1 MNRTER
7 LLDLIAYLLNSSD
20 PVSWREIKNH
30 FPEDYSRGVEESNQ
44 RKFERDKAE
53 LITLGIPIDYR
64 SGAEVSKEG
73 YVIREDKLFLREIEF
88 DPTESS
94 LLMLSADAVR
104 DNSNFPYQAQL
115 KSALYKIISVSQ
127 VTPPP
132 PELKISFPNGGKT
145 GKWPNLVHQIR
156 EALERKKSI
165 EIEYYAFST
174 RETTRRKVDPY
185 GLILSRGHWTLVG
198 WDHLRQGLRCFV
210 LARMSEVTVNRKRPG
225 SPDYTI
231 PSGFTLKP
239 YQNQQPWELAIHEPV
254 RVSVEISEHRLP
266 ELLPQLNRAV
276 PRGENRFDLEVTN
289 RSGFVSWVLE
299 LKTDARVLAPVEIR
313 NEIQRTLRNL
323 L

>member
-30 FPEDYSRGVEESNQ
+30 FPQDYARGVEESNQ

-53 LITLGIPIDYR
+53 LISLGIPIDYR
-64 SGAEVSKEG
+64 SGAEVAKEG
-73 YVIREDKLFLREIEF
+73 YSIREDKLFLREIEF
-88 DPTESS
+88 DPAESS
-94 LLMLSADAVR
+94 LLMLSANAVR
-104 DNSNFPYQAQL
+104 DNPNFPYQPQL
-115 KSALYKIISVSQ
+115 KSALYKIFSVSH

-132 PELKISFPNGGKT
+132 PELKIAFPNGGKK
-145 GKWPNLVHQIR
+145 GKWPNVVHQIR

-185 GLILSRGHWTLVG
+185 GLILSRGNWTLVG
-198 WDHLRQGLRCFV
+198 WDHLRQGIRCFV
-210 LARMSEVTVNRKRPG
+210 LARMSEITVNKRRPG

-231 PSGFTLKP
+231 PGGFSLKP
-239 YQNQQPWELAIHEPV
+239 YQNQQPWELGIHEPV
-254 RVSVEISEHRLP
+254 RVTVEISEHRLP
-266 ELLPQLNRAV
+266 ELLPQLTRAE
-276 PRGENRFDLEVTN
+276 PKGRNRFDLEVTH

-299 LKTDARVLAPVEIR
+299 LKTDARVLAPAEMR
-313 NEIQRTLRNL
+313 NQISRTLRDL